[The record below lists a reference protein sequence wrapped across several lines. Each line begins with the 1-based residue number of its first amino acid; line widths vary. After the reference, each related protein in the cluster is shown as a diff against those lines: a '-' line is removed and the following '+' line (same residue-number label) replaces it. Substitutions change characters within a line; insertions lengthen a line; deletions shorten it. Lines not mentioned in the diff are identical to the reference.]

1 MGSGIVASRC
11 TYTRNSR
18 TAAAREAH
26 TSNHGFRQRA
36 RPLSLFSRCHTPY
49 CISLD
54 KAAMCARAHC
64 RDNYAFVQLRA
75 QADAHPLCTSVYSA
89 RDAHAVRAAVTSE
102 RRSTA
107 RRDEN
112 DDDAANG
119 MLTSDANC
127 CLYSAR
133 GYTCTCVRREAFR
146 TRVSINRRTLKC
158 NGEHRANMRI
168 FIENETKNRSQVE
181 TGDF

>member
-1 MGSGIVASRC
+1 MPMESGIVASRC

-18 TAAAREAH
+18 TAAAREVH

-36 RPLSLFSRCHTPY
+36 RPLSLFSRCHTPC

-54 KAAMCARAHC
+54 KAAMCARAYALIVAIITLSC
-64 RDNYAFVQLRA
+64 NYARRPMRIRCVHRYTARA
-75 QADAHPLCTSVYSA
+75 RA
-89 RDAHAVRAAVTSE
+89 RNAHAVRAAVTSE
-102 RRSTA
+102 WRSTA

-112 DDDAANG
+112 DAANG

-133 GYTCTCVRREAFR
+133 GYTCTCVRGEAFR

-158 NGEHRANMRI
+158 NGEHRAI
-168 FIENETKNRSQVE
+168 CEF
-181 TGDF
+181 F